1 MEVPS
6 GREWLFSVRT
16 FAAGM
21 TALWVVL
28 WLNLDRPYWA
38 LASAYIASQSFAGAT
53 RSKAAFRAMGTVI
66 GGLAAL
72 VMVPALVDAP
82 PLLSLVLALWVGTC
96 LFFALLDRTP
106 RSYVFMLGGYTA
118 AIIGFPS
125 VDAPGAI
132 FDTVL
137 ARVEEILIGI
147 GTAALFGSVLF
158 PRPIGPAVGQLV
170 TRWLATADQWAGE
183 VFAGRTGETGHLEY
197 RRHLA
202 SGIVEVDALA
212 GSLAWDPGTGWLEA
226 RSMRVLR
233 QDMLLLLLMLASV
246 EDRVEA
252 LGADGRAEAEGVL
265 RAAEAWVADGAP
277 SGASSGDG
285 EVAEGAAALKAG
297 TAGRTDWPGLLL
309 GSFADRMGD
318 FAGLRAECGALRRE
332 VAGLERPRLRPPPP
346 GRLHRDPGMAL
357 LSAGAAV
364 AAVLLACWF
373 WIASAWTEGAV
384 GAEMAAVACSFFA
397 TQDNPVPMIL
407 QFLGWSVVGLVVDAV
422 LLFGVLP
429 QASSFEMLALG
440 MAPALL
446 VFGLLM
452 SRPSTASAGA
462 ALGANATTLLGIQS
476 AYSAD
481 FASFVNSG
489 LAFLA
494 GLAGAAVVT
503 AVVRAV
509 GAAWSVRRL
518 QRANWATL
526 AAAAR
531 GYGDGSREEVAALLL
546 DRVAQM
552 AVRMSAVEPGN
563 PVLQLRPLT
572 EIRIG
577 LNVIELRRGR
587 RGLPEEAR
595 DAVEA
600 LLDGLAGH
608 FAALRAG
615 RAAGPGP
622 DLLAALDRAT
632 GAVGRLPQGPARRDA
647 MQGLVGV
654 RRGLCPDQVP
664 APALLA
670 A

>member
-197 RRHLA
+197 RRQLA

-265 RAAEAWVADGAP
+265 RAAGAWVADGAP
-277 SGASSGDG
+277 SGASSG
-285 EVAEGAAALKAG
+285 EVAAGAAALKAG

-318 FAGLRAECGALRRE
+318 FAALRAECGALRRE
-332 VAGLERPRLRPPPP
+332 VAGLERPR
-346 GRLHRDPGMAL
+346 
-357 LSAGAAV
+357 
-364 AAVLLACWF
+364 F
-373 WIASAWTEGAV
+373 ASA
-384 GAEMAAVACSFFA
+384 AAGSA
-397 TQDNPVPMIL
+397 
-407 QFLGWSVVGLVVDAV
+407 
-422 LLFGVLP
+422 
-429 QASSFEMLALG
+429 
-440 MAPALL
+440 AP
-446 VFGLLM
+446 G
-452 SRPSTASAGA
+452 SRHGA
-462 ALGANATTLLGIQS
+462 ALGGCCGGGGAAGMLVLDCVGVDGGGGGGRDGGGSVQLLCDAGQS
-476 AYSAD
+476 GADD
-481 FASFVNSG
+481 FAVPG
-489 LAFLA
+489 LV
-494 GLAGAAVVT
+494 GGGVGGRCGAAVRGV
-503 AVVRAV
+503 AAGELVRDAGV
-509 GAAWSVRRL
+509 
-518 QRANWATL
+518 
-526 AAAAR
+526 
-531 GYGDGSREEVAALLL
+531 GDGAGVAGVRVVDVAAV
-546 DRVAQM
+546 DG
-552 AVRMSAVEPGN
+552 E
-563 PVLQLRPLT
+563 
-572 EIRIG
+572 
-577 LNVIELRRGR
+577 RRGR
-587 RGLPEEAR
+587 VGGEC
-595 DAVEA
+595 DDV
-600 LLDGLAGH
+600 AGH
-608 FAALRAG
+608 SIGIYGGF
-615 RAAGPGP
+615 
-622 DLLAALDRAT
+622 
-632 GAVGRLPQGPARRDA
+632 RL
-647 MQGLVGV
+647 V
-654 RRGLCPDQVP
+654 R
-664 APALLA
+664 
-670 A
+670 